1 MHKLLAGT
9 GCLLLLLAALMLASG
24 DDAASAGIS
33 GQRLRVQQV
42 LAGAAPCVTCHT
54 AVSDIPR
61 LDLETGRAGSTLSV
75 ASPLISGVHIQP
87 NIKNEI
93 AHTNALRQSI
103 GARLLA
109 VSTDDL
115 AEYTTAVDEFVA
127 ASEALDQAD
136 SLAEQRDVRQ
146 ALDAVEQR
154 VRTLEHKANP
164 YRLRAAVDAPAP
176 DDDSALSAPP
186 VPQPPVALL
195 VTALAIVPV
204 LFAAWRCE
212 VASWIRPPRFAR
224 GGRRRGPPLEGAP
237 RHFCFWKR
245 EIASVAGAVSFF
257 VLSGSVLP

>member
-1 MHKLLAGT
+1 MHKLVAGT

-24 DDAASAGIS
+24 DDAASSGIS
-33 GQRLRVQQV
+33 GQRLRLQQV

-75 ASPLISGVHIQP
+75 ASPLISNVHIQP
-87 NIKNEI
+87 NTKNEI
-93 AHTNALRQSI
+93 AHTNELRRSI

-109 VSTDDL
+109 VSTRDL
-115 AEYTTAVDEFVA
+115 AEYTAAVDEFVV
-127 ASEALDQAD
+127 ASEALDRAD

-146 ALDAVEQR
+146 TLDAVEQR
-154 VRTLEHKANP
+154 VLALEQKANP
-164 YRLRAAVDAPAP
+164 YWLRAPISESVP
-176 DDDSALSAPP
+176 DDDSALSSPLA
-186 VPQPPVALL
+186 PQPPVALL
-195 VTALAIVPV
+195 VASLAIVPMLSAV
-204 LFAAWRCE
+204 WRCE